1 MGQRLSFQRSCLK
14 IKQQKINKSKVKCIS
29 AIILLIYSQHFRN
42 IINESKFKLMLQ
54 LKWPKIVIIVNASLK
69 SPPPPQKKDKIKS
82 DANRYISDR
91 KWRYHDYSS
100 RRHAP
105 FPRGRGNAFH
115 RLNSPPIGRFSGFS
129 HSNGPWLAAA
139 GRSPKKRLLLA
150 LCQLSSRTRPVL
162 GIGDRLLLSRITESA
177 NRVRRQKI
185 PQMRGRQA
193 VELLTNR

>member
-1 MGQRLSFQRSCLK
+1 MLRS
-14 IKQQKINKSKVKCIS
+14 N
-29 AIILLIYSQHFRN
+29 
-42 IINESKFKLMLQ
+42 
-54 LKWPKIVIIVNASLK
+54 
-69 SPPPPQKKDKIKS
+69 PPPPTKKKDKIKS
-82 DANRYISDR
+82 DANRYISDC

-185 PQMRGRQA
+185 SNERTSGCRAVDQSVDFITYIIIRGVKIPLYA
-193 VELLTNR
+193 IYIGNGMVITNMNQSL